1 MRPPRT
7 RRCTRPSTRCDHVG
21 TVPLVPAEIID
32 LTAESFDADVL
43 ERSHE
48 TPVLVDFW
56 APWCGPCR
64 ALTPVLEELTREMD
78 GAFVLAKADTEA
90 QPALGQ
96 RYAVRSIPAVK
107 LFVGGTMIGEFSG
120 ALPRSQVQRFLDTHL
135 PSASDDLVHEAEALL
150 GTDNKGARGL
160 LRQALDERPDHP
172 RAHWLLANIAF
183 SNGERPFV
191 EHHAE
196 AIPENDPLF
205 AKGEAL
211 VRAMVFWDARH
222 QHGDT
227 GSLEG
232 KVAAA
237 PVDLDLRYALS
248 CSLAID
254 REWARA
260 LAMLLEVVK
269 ADGAHADGAARK
281 AMVVIFDLLGRQHEL
296 SGTYRGELQALA

>member
-1 MRPPRT
+1 M
-7 RRCTRPSTRCDHVG
+7 
-21 TVPLVPAEIID
+21 PAEIID

-64 ALTPVLEELTREMD
+64 ALTPVLEELTHEMD

-107 LFVGGTMIGEFSG
+107 LFVGGTVVGEFSG
-120 ALPRSQVQRFLDTHL
+120 ALPGSQVRRFLDTHL
-135 PSASDDLVHEAEALL
+135 PSAADDLVHEAEALL
-150 GTDNKGARGL
+150 GTDNKGARSR

-196 AIPENDPLF
+196 AISSDDPLF

-222 QHGDT
+222 LHGDT
-227 GSLEG
+227 SSLEG
-232 KVAAA
+232 KVTTS
-237 PVDLDLRYALS
+237 PDDLDLRYALG

-254 REWARA
+254 REWPRA
-260 LAMLLEVVK
+260 LAMLLGVVK
-269 ADGAHADGAARK
+269 QDTRHADAAARK
-281 AMVVIFDLLGRQHEL
+281 AMLVIFGLLGRQHEL
-296 SGTYRGELQALA
+296 SNTYGQQLEEHS